1 MVVVEDFC
9 VVLLGVFVDDA
20 DAGAG
25 GQVVELV
32 EGDFFPVVGELV
44 SGVRLAVEPC

>member
-1 MVVVEDFC
+1 LC
-9 VVLLGVFVDDA
+9 VFVDDA

-32 EGDFFPVVGELV
+32 EGYFFPAFGELV
-44 SGVRLAVEPC
+44 GGIWLAVEPG